1 MLYLRHMTKDWT
13 DIFNRYHGMWLA
25 FDEDEK
31 TVLAAARTA
40 KQTLSEAIRLPH
52 AAPLSSSGHVR
63 SLCRI

>member
-1 MLYLRHMTKDWT
+1 MTKDWT

-40 KQTLSEAIRLPH
+40 KQALSEAIAKGFPT
-52 AAPLSSSGHVR
+52 PLLYRVPDTLR
-63 SLCRI
+63 RI